1 MPSGPAEVPGTE
13 ADGRFPA
20 GADAVQRA
28 DAGRALNDVLA
39 RPDLLT
45 VVAQPIV
52 DLTDGR
58 AAGFELLARVPGH
71 YGVAP
76 DMLFD
81 EAGRRGVSGLLQAR
95 VNRLAVDLLPRLPQD
110 CFLTVNLD
118 PADLADEAVLASL
131 LAQRT
136 LATLVVEVTE
146 RRWPQVP
153 GPAEDALVRLR
164 ARGALLAVDDVGTG
178 FAGLGQ
184 ISRLR
189 PEFVKLDRA
198 LVAELGRDPGAELV
212 VTALGRLCAQLDAWV
227 VAEGVERQGQL
238 AVLVRL
244 GVPLAQGWFLGADE
258 QPWPGVPGAAQVRLL
273 ADDGAARR
281 VLGAGPAL
289 PVALL
294 LLRDREVAWERDAG
308 GVWWTWLDGPRR
320 RATTLAPETT
330 VAEALLRA
338 VARSR
343 EVRWSP
349 LLVTD
354 ASGEVRGYVT
364 VESLV
369 TTAVAAL

>member
-1 MPSGPAEVPGTE
+1 VAC
-13 ADGRFPA
+13 
-20 GADAVQRA
+20 ADAA
-28 DAGRALNDVLA
+28 RALDHVLA
-39 RPDLLT
+39 RPELLS

-58 AAGFELLARVPGH
+58 TAGFELLARVPED
-71 YGVAP
+71 YGVPP
-76 DMLFD
+76 DLLFA
-81 EAGRRGVSGLLQAR
+81 EAGRRGVAGTLQAR

-118 PADLADEAVLASL
+118 PADLADEAVLAPL
-131 LAQRT
+131 LAQRA
-136 LATLVVEVTE
+136 LAPLVVEVTE
-146 RRWPQVP
+146 KRWPLAS
-153 GPAEDALVRLR
+153 GPAEDALARLR
-164 ARGALLAVDDVGTG
+164 ERGALLAVDDVGTG
-178 FAGLGQ
+178 FAGLAQ

-212 VTALGRLCAQLDAWV
+212 VKAIGRLCGQLDAWV
-227 VAEGVERQGQL
+227 VAEGVERRGQL

-244 GVPLAQGWFLGADE
+244 GVPLAQGWFLGAGE
-258 QPWPGVPGAAQVRLL
+258 QPWPEGPGAAQVRLL
-273 ADDGAARR
+273 RDHGAAGQDGRG
-281 VLGAGPAL
+281 VGAAT

-294 LLRDREVAWERDAG
+294 LMGDGEVAWERDTG
-308 GVWWTWLDGPRR
+308 GVWWAWLDGPRR
-320 RATTLAPETT
+320 RATTVAPETT
-330 VAEALLRA
+330 VGEALLRA

-354 ASGEVRGYVT
+354 VSGGVRGYVT

-369 TTAVAAL
+369 TTAVTAP